1 MIRQIPIYQ
10 NRIGIQRE
18 VYSFVMSHVDK
29 QEINK
34 IADIFAGTASLSMPF
49 FRHAKEITLNDKYK
63 FLFYYLSVYTKK
75 LNSDS
80 ALELKFAID
89 EIKNVELYKGGVYNN
104 FSSGIKKSFFGERD
118 AVKID
123 SIHKYLHE
131 NKIFFRDEVF
141 NALYGTFIYS
151 VYKASNIKNGYFY
164 IKSKSDTADDN
175 VFNLNYLEPN
185 EYFKNM
191 NIKVL
196 NYDYKGFI
204 KSHAGDFLIID
215 PPINRKNLT
224 LYYPLEYLAQ
234 NPYDGVQS
242 LYYEDEFSY
251 LNKEYINSLLA
262 LIKRASY
269 KYILL
274 YLDKRVY
281 EVFPKLFF
289 EMFIYH
295 ELQIKNDYLVL
306 LEKI

>member
-1 MIRQIPIYQ
+1 MNY
-10 NRIGIQRE
+10 
-18 VYSFVMSHVDK
+18 VDK

-34 IADIFAGTASLSMPF
+34 IADIFAGTASLSIPF
-49 FRHAKEITLNDKYK
+49 FRHANEILLNDKYK
-63 FLFYYLSVYTKK
+63 FLFYYLSVYTKS

-80 ALELKFAID
+80 TLELKYAID
-89 EIKNVELYKGGVYNN
+89 EINNSELYKGQIFERYSHGVNT
-104 FSSGIKKSFFGERD
+104 SFFGEKD
-118 AVKID
+118 SIKID
-123 SIHKYLHE
+123 SVHKYLHE
-131 NKIFFRDEVF
+131 NKLFFKDEVF

-164 IKSKSDTADDN
+164 IKSRSEKATDN
-175 VFNLNYLEPN
+175 VFNFDYLEPN

-191 NIKVL
+191 NVRVL
-196 NYDYKGFI
+196 NYDCKDFI
-204 KSHAGDFLIID
+204 KNHSGDLLIID
-215 PPINRKNLT
+215 PPINRKNIT

-251 LNKEYINSLLA
+251 LNKKYISSLLA

-281 EVFPKLFF
+281 EMFPKLFF

-295 ELQIKNDYLVL
+295 KLQIKKDYLVL